1 MQLIALSCTDRLMPT
16 QAACGS
22 GLRALRQVFFCLAII
37 AAVAFS
43 SGCGDKGAS
52 AADPAPGGGGGGGGK
67 GGGRRG
73 AGGDVPVTVA
83 TAAHKDVPVEIQVI
97 GNVEAYTTITVKS
110 QITGELNN
118 VHFNEGDFVKKGEV
132 LFEIDRRPLEASL
145 NQAVANTARDRAA
158 LGQAQANL
166 AKDSAQAKYAETQA
180 KRYAELAQS
189 GVISRD
195 QAEQLRANA
204 DAVAQAVAADQAAIE
219 SAKAAIGAGE
229 AAVQQIRVQLGYTTI
244 RSPIDG
250 RTGNLTVKQGN
261 VVTANNMDMMTIN
274 QVEPI
279 YVTFSVPEAQLNAI
293 KGYMGRQKLPVRAK
307 PQNDE
312 STEEVGALTF
322 IDNAVDATTGT
333 IKLKG
338 TFTNND
344 HKLWPGQF
352 VRVTLRLTTQANA
365 VVVPNEAVQAGQN
378 GQFVYVVKPDR
389 TVDARPVTTGQRV
402 DQDLVIQS
410 GINAGDVVV
419 TEGQLRLAPNNP
431 NIKVVVRDGRGGG
444 GRGGRGQAQGRGEAQ
459 AQPAPGETQPQ
470 GGPPEGR
477 KGGRRGGKKTD

>member
-1 MQLIALSCTDRLMPT
+1 MRLIAVSFKDRPMPKH
-16 QAACGS
+16 AAYRS
-22 GLRALRQVFFCLAII
+22 GLRVTRQVLCFLALIVVI
-37 AAVAFS
+37 AFS
-43 SGCGDKGAS
+43 SGCGDKAV
-52 AADPAPGGGGGGGGK
+52 ADPAAGGGGGK

-73 AGGDVPVTVA
+73 GGGDVPVTVA
-83 TAAHKDVPVEIQVI
+83 TATLKDVPVEVQVI
-97 GNVEAYTTITVKS
+97 GNVEAYSTITVKALVG
-110 QITGELNN
+110 GELMA
-118 VHFNEGDFVKKGEV
+118 VHFREGDFVKKGEV
-132 LFEIDRRPLEASL
+132 LFEIDRRPLEATL

-166 AKDSAQAKYAETQA
+166 ARDVAQAKYTEAQA

-229 AAVQQIRVQLGYTTI
+229 AAVQQVRVQLGYTTI

-261 VVTANNMDMMTIN
+261 VVTANNMDMMTIV

-293 KGYMGRQKLPVRAK
+293 KNYMAKGTLSVRAK
-307 PQNDE
+307 PQDDD
-312 STEEVGALTF
+312 STEEVGHLTF
-322 IDNAVDATTGT
+322 IDNTVDPTTGT

-338 TFTNND
+338 TFTNSD

-352 VRVTLRLTTQANA
+352 VRVTLRLTTQQNA
-365 VVVPNEAVQAGQN
+365 VTVPNEAVQAGQN

-431 NIKVVVRDGRGGG
+431 NIKVTVRDGRGGG
-444 GRGGRGQAQGRGEAQ
+444 RGQGRGGAGRGQAT
-459 AQPAPGETQPQ
+459 AQPGPDQGPAQ
-470 GGPPEGR
+470 GGSPEGK
-477 KGGRRGGKKTD
+477 KGGRRGGKKTE

>member
-1 MQLIALSCTDRLMPT
+1 MQLIAPSYTDRLMPT
-16 QAACGS
+16 NAACGS
-22 GLRALRQVFFCLAII
+22 GLRALRQVFFCLALII
-37 AAVAFS
+37 TVAFS
-43 SGCGDKGAS
+43 AGCGDKGAA
-52 AADPAPGGGGGGGGK
+52 AADPAAGGGGGGK

-73 AGGDVPVTVA
+73 MGGDVPVTVA
-83 TAAHKDVPVEIQVI
+83 TATHKDVPVEIQVI
-97 GNVEAYTTITVKS
+97 GNVEAYSTITVKS
-110 QITGELNN
+110 QISGELTR

-132 LFEIDRRPLEASL
+132 LFEIDRAPIEATL
-145 NQAVANTARDRAA
+145 NQAIANTARDRAA

-166 AKDSAQAKYAETQA
+166 AKDNAQAKYADTQA

-204 DAVAQAVAADQAAIE
+204 DAVAQAVNADQAAIE

-229 AAVQQIRVQLGYTTI
+229 AAVEQIRVQLGYTTI

-261 VVTANNMDMMTIN
+261 VVTANSMDMMTIN

-279 YVTFSVPEAQLNAI
+279 YVTFAVPEAQLNAI
-293 KGYMGRQKLPVRAK
+293 KNFMGQQKLAVRAK
-307 PQNDE
+307 PQDDA
-312 STEEVGALTF
+312 STEETGTLTY
-322 IDNAVDATTGT
+322 IDNNVDATTGT

-338 TFTNND
+338 TFNNSD

-352 VRVTLRLTTQANA
+352 VRVTLRLTTQQNA
-365 VVVPNEAVQAGQN
+365 VTVPNEAVQAGQN

-389 TVDARPVTTGQRV
+389 TVDARAVTTGQRV

-410 GINAGDVVV
+410 GVAAGETVV

-444 GRGGRGQAQGRGEAQ
+444 GRGGRARGGEAQ
-459 AQPAPGETQPQ
+459 AQPAPDQPAPQ
-470 GGPPEGR
+470 
-477 KGGRRGGKKTD
+477 